1 MISLPCITG
10 PLMQSTI
17 AFQITRNLILK
28 NRITRN
34 SKTFTFMFL
43 CKKNFFGSS
52 LEKDTEQINLN

>member
-34 SKTFTFMFL
+34 SKSFTLCFSAKRIFL
-43 CKKNFFGSS
+43 EA
-52 LEKDTEQINLN
+52 L